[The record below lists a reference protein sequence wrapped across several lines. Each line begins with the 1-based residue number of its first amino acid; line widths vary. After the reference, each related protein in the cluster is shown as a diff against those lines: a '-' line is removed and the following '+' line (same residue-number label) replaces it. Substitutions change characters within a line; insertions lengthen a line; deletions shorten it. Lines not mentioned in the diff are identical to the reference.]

1 MQQRIVA
8 AEHAIS
14 SANVTGSGHE
24 TMWMNG
30 SDTYVLIAD
39 ANAGVG
45 SGDDLIKLVGVDI
58 SHVHL
63 VNGALVAV

>member
-1 MQQRIVA
+1 
-8 AEHAIS
+8 
-14 SANVTGSGHE
+14 
-24 TMWMNG
+24 MWMNG